1 MELIIRNK
9 WVSFGGSSYVK
20 DINDKELFNVKG
32 KIFSFTRKKFLYDMD
47 GNLKYIIRNKFFRLF
62 QRKAFILNEKG
73 EEICLI
79 RRKIFSL
86 HDHYFI
92 TSSLG
97 DLEIKGNILQYNYSI
112 TLDGKEI
119 GHIARRVSL
128 RDSFVLTLDD
138 NYDAATFI
146 AFVIAID
153 NITDRKDAQYSN

>member
-9 WVSFGGSSYVK
+9 WVSLGGSSYIK

-79 RRKIFSL
+79 RRKFFRFMI
-86 HDHYFI
+86 I
-92 TSSLG
+92 
-97 DLEIKGNILQYNYSI
+97 IL
-112 TLDGKEI
+112 
-119 GHIARRVSL
+119 
-128 RDSFVLTLDD
+128 
-138 NYDAATFI
+138 
-146 AFVIAID
+146 
-153 NITDRKDAQYSN
+153 